1 LATDRTPDFIV
12 IGSGSAGA
20 VIAARLSE
28 DPNAKVLVLEAG
40 RRERSMRLAM
50 PVLFPFVMADPRFNW
65 SYMGEPEPFA
75 NDRQIRQPRGKA
87 LGGSSMINGMLYA
100 RGHARDYDEW
110 RQLGNEGWSY
120 EDVLPYF
127 KKSENHWGPA
137 DHWHGKGGPL
147 SVKQQPKDNDLYRRF
162 IETVKSL
169 GYEER
174 DSFHREKQEGW
185 GPPPLN
191 IHDGTRASTAARF
204 LIPAMNRPNLTVE
217 TGALVTRIE
226 VENDRAV
233 AVHYRDR
240 EGRDQKVRANQEI
253 IFSGGAYN
261 SPQLLLLSGIGPA
274 DELAGHGIDMVHHLP
289 GVGMNLQ
296 DHPSVAMVS
305 AAARNVTLTNSLRLD
320 RAGLAGLQWLLTR
333 GGMIAD
339 MPVTANGFI
348 KTRPELERPDAQCLF
363 QPTMIGAQLW
373 APLWRK
379 PKADVVAMACVLLR
393 PEGRG
398 WVKLRSADPS
408 DKPRILSNVL
418 STENDRAFFRRLV
431 PQLREIFATGPLNE
445 VLRGEVMP
453 GPDVRTP
460 EEIDAWVRT
469 AINTALHPVGTCA
482 MGQGDM
488 AVVDARLRVHGL
500 AGLRVADAA
509 IMPRIV
515 GGNTNAASI
524 MIGEKAADMIGQ
536 DNGLAMRK
544 TERPSSHAA

>member
-1 LATDRTPDFIV
+1 MASTSTPDFIV

-40 RRERSMRLAM
+40 RRENDIRLSM
-50 PVLFPFVMADPRFNW
+50 PILFPFVMADPKFNW

-75 NDRQIRQPRGKA
+75 DNRQIRQPRGKA

-120 EDVLPYF
+120 DDVLPYF
-127 KKSENHWGPA
+127 KKSENHWGPEDA
-137 DHWHGKGGPL
+137 WHGKGGPL
-147 SVKQQPKDNDLYRRF
+147 SVKQQPKTNDLYQRF
-162 IETVKSL
+162 IATVKSL

-174 DSFHREKQEGW
+174 DSFHRAKQEGW

-191 IHDGTRASTAARF
+191 IHEGTRASTAARF
-204 LIPAMNRPNLTVE
+204 LIPAMSRPNLTVE

-226 VENDRAV
+226 VENGRAV

-240 EGRDQKVRANQEI
+240 EGRDQRVTASQEI
-253 IFSGGAYN
+253 ILSGGAYN
-261 SPQLLLLSGIGPA
+261 SPQVLLLSGIGPA
-274 DELAGHGIDMVHHLP
+274 EQLGEHGIDVVHHLP

-296 DHPSVAMVS
+296 DHPSVAMVN
-305 AAARNVTLTNSLRLD
+305 AAARSVTLTNSLRID
-320 RAGLAGLQWLLTR
+320 RAALAGLQWLLTR

-363 QPTMIGAQLW
+363 QPTMIGAQTW
-373 APLWRK
+373 FPGWRK

-398 WVKLRSADPS
+398 WVKLRSADPT

-418 STENDRAFFRRLV
+418 STENDRAFFRRLI
-431 PQLREIFATGPLNE
+431 PQLREIFGTAPLSE

-453 GPDVRTP
+453 GPNVKTDA
-460 EEIDAWVRT
+460 EIDAWVRS

-482 MGQGDM
+482 MGQDDM

-500 AGLRVADAA
+500 TGLRVADAA

-524 MIGEKAADMIGQ
+524 MIGEKAADMIKA
-536 DNGLAMRK
+536 DNGLVR
-544 TERPSSHAA
+544 S

>member
-1 LATDRTPDFIV
+1 MASSSNPDFIV
-12 IGSGSAGA
+12 IGSGSSGA

-40 RRERSMRLAM
+40 RRERSVRLRM
-50 PVLFPFVMADPRFNW
+50 PVMFPFVMADPKFNW

-75 NDRQIRQPRGKA
+75 DGRQIRQPRGKA

-100 RGHARDYDEW
+100 RGHSRDYDEW

-120 EDVLPYF
+120 DDVLPYF
-127 KKSENHWGPA
+127 RKSENHWGPA

-147 SVKQQPKDNDLYRRF
+147 SIKQQPKDNDLYRRF
-162 IETVKSL
+162 ITAVKAL

-174 DSFHREKQEGW
+174 DTFHRAGPDGEGQAGW
-185 GPPPLN
+185 GPPPLS
-191 IHDGTRASTAARF
+191 IHKGTRGSTAARF
-204 LIPAMNRPNLTVE
+204 LIPAMSRPNLTVE

-226 VENDRAV
+226 VENGRAV
-233 AVHYRDR
+233 AVHYRDADGTPQR
-240 EGRDQKVRANQEI
+240 VAARQEI
-253 IFSGGAYN
+253 IVSGGAYN
-261 SPQLLLLSGIGPA
+261 SPQVLLLSGIGPA
-274 DELAGHGIDMVHHLP
+274 DELAAHDIGMVHHLP

-296 DHPSVAMVS
+296 DHPSVAMVLR
-305 AAARNVTLTNSLRLD
+305 ADRDVTLTNALRLD
-320 RAGLAGLQWLLTR
+320 RAALAGLHWLLTH

-339 MPVTANGFI
+339 MPVTANGFL

-373 APLWRK
+373 FPGWRAPR
-379 PKADVVAMACVLLR
+379 PDVCAMACVLLR

-398 WVKLRSADPS
+398 WVKLRSADPT
-408 DKPRILSNVL
+408 DKVRILSNVL
-418 STENDRAFFRRLV
+418 STENDRAFFRRLI
-431 PQLREIFATGPLNE
+431 PQLREIYATAPLSE
-445 VLRGEVMP
+445 VLHGEVMP

-460 EEIDAWVRT
+460 DEIDAWVRT
-469 AINTALHPVGTCA
+469 ACNTALHPVGTCA
-482 MGQGDM
+482 MGQDDM

-515 GGNTNAASI
+515 GGNTNAACI
-524 MIGEKAADMIGQ
+524 MIGEKAADMIKA
-536 DNGLAMRK
+536 DNGLA
-544 TERPSSHAA
+544 TA

>member
-1 LATDRTPDFIV
+1 LASRNTPDFIV

-40 RRERSMRLAM
+40 RRENDLRLAM
-50 PVLFPFVMADPRFNW
+50 PILFPFVMADPKFNW
-65 SYMGEPEPFA
+65 SYTGEPEPFA

-120 EDVLPYF
+120 DDVLPYF
-127 KKSENHWGPA
+127 KKSENHWGPE
-137 DHWHGKGGPL
+137 DQWHGKGGPL
-147 SVKQQPKDNDLYRRF
+147 SVKQQPKNNELYRRF
-162 IETVKSL
+162 ISAVQSL

-191 IHDGTRASTAARF
+191 IHEGTRASTAARF
-204 LIPAMNRPNLTVE
+204 LIPAMTRSNLTVE

-226 VENDRAV
+226 VANGRAI

-240 EGRDQKVRANQEI
+240 EGRDQRVTANQEI
-253 IFSGGAYN
+253 ILSGGAYN

-274 DELAGHGIDMVHHLP
+274 AHLAEHGVDMVHHLP

-296 DHPSVAMVS
+296 DHPSVAMVN
-305 AAARNVTLTNSLRLD
+305 AAVRDVTLTNSLRLD
-320 RAGLAGLQWLLTR
+320 RAGFAGLQWLLTR

-339 MPVTANGFI
+339 MPVTANGFV
-348 KTRPELERPDAQCLF
+348 KTRPDAQCLF
-363 QPTMIGAQLW
+363 QPTMIGAQTW
-373 APLWRK
+373 FPGWRK

-398 WVKLRSADPS
+398 WVKLRSADPT

-418 STENDRAFFRRLV
+418 STENDRAFFRRLI
-431 PQLREIFATGPLNE
+431 PQMREIFATAPLNE
-445 VLRGEVMP
+445 VLRGEIMP
-453 GPDVRTP
+453 GPDVQTN
-460 EEIDAWVRT
+460 EEIDAWART
-469 AINTALHPVGTCA
+469 AVNTALHPVGTCA
-482 MGQGDM
+482 MGQDEM
-488 AVVDARLRVHGL
+488 SVVDPRLRVHGL
-500 AGLRVADAA
+500 QGLRVADAA

-524 MIGEKAADMIGQ
+524 MIGEKAADMIKQ
-536 DNGLAMRK
+536 DNGLAM
-544 TERPSSHAA
+544 T